1 MVLPEDALEK
11 YRHAGRIAR
20 EVREGMKHFVRE
32 GMPIIEVC
40 EKAEGMIRE
49 KGGKPA
55 FPCNVSINEIAA
67 HYTSPPNDKRTIP
80 PGSLVKVDVGVHLD
94 GYIADTAVTVCFN
107 PEHENL
113 VRVAEEA
120 LKTAVKT
127 IQAGISTSKLGT
139 AIQETVKRYGCKPI
153 SNLTG
158 HQVGRYLIHTG
169 KSIPNVSHL
178 LGSRIGEGE
187 VVAIEPFVT
196 VANAAGRVK
205 EGDEATIFRFVKRR
219 SLKNQYAK
227 RLMSHIE
234 ASYRTLPFSERW
246 LRGVVPQEHHSSA
259 FRELLSSKCLAS
271 YLIFIEASGKHVA
284 QAEHTVLVVKNGC
297 EVLT

>member
-1 MVLPEDALEK
+1 
-11 YRHAGRIAR
+11 
-20 EVREGMKHFVRE
+20 
-32 GMPIIEVC
+32 
-40 EKAEGMIRE
+40 
-49 KGGKPA
+49 
-55 FPCNVSINEIAA
+55 
-67 HYTSPPNDKRTIP
+67 
-80 PGSLVKVDVGVHLD
+80 
-94 GYIADTAVTVCFN
+94 
-107 PEHENL
+107 
-113 VRVAEEA
+113 
-120 LKTAVKT
+120 
-127 IQAGISTSKLGT
+127 
-139 AIQETVKRYGCKPI
+139 
-153 SNLTG
+153 
-158 HQVGRYLIHTG
+158 
-169 KSIPNVSHL
+169 
-178 LGSRIGEGE
+178 
-187 VVAIEPFVT
+187 VAIEPFVT